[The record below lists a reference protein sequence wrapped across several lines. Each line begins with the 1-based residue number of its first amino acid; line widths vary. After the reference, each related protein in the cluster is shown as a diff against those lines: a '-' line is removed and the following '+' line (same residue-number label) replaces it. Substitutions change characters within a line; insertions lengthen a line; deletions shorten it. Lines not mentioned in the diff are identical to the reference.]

1 MYEDT
6 SETFTSD
13 MCRSNL
19 SNSLSPHYGSI
30 WGMRWSSG
38 RCCFFFFNFFLNSK
52 SCIIWVTVGYF
63 VRKIL
68 FCYLFFNKYVWK
80 VKQFFENLDSM
91 ALRLD
96 LLVFFYLKLGI
107 WFEEFCPHTGLPLQ
121 YQAVLTCAVVF
132 DYFAQ
137 CVLVTSCPM
146 SWGYY

>member
-1 MYEDT
+1 M
-6 SETFTSD
+6 
-13 MCRSNL
+13 RIHL
-19 SNSLSPHYGSI
+19 KPSLLTCVGLISVTPCLPIMVAFG
-30 WGMRWSSG
+30 G
-38 RCCFFFFNFFLNSK
+38 RDEVQVGVVFFFFNFFLNSK